1 MFIRKKRARTILWA
15 IMGTLVFASSASIT
29 SAYFTSTDQTVRNIL
44 TPGTV
49 RGELTETD
57 WEEKNGEHLL
67 PGESR
72 KKNPAV
78 RNAGTLASWMFLEV
92 EIPVKT
98 ISLVDLK
105 TRRKQPETRTELF
118 TFEANKNWELLERT
132 EEENSVR
139 YVYGY
144 RELIAPQQETEKL
157 FETITAVSYLEGS
170 LDAQEVFRIPVT
182 AQAIQKNIAPEGTGL
197 KEIYQI
203 YLEQQGAE
211 RSAEA

>member
-1 MFIRKKRARTILWA
+1 MFIRKNKMKPVMWML
-15 IMGTLVFASSASIT
+15 MGMLVFGSSAAMT
-29 SAYFTSTDQTVRNIL
+29 CAYFTSTDQTLTNIL

-57 WEEKNGEHLL
+57 WEEGTGEHML

-78 RNAGTLASWMFLEV
+78 RNVGTLESWMFLEV
-92 EIPVKT
+92 EIPVRT
-98 ISLVDLK
+98 ISLVDPE
-105 TRRKQPETRTELF
+105 TGRKQPEAKTPLF
-118 TFEANKNWELLERT
+118 KFDANESWELLERT
-132 EEENSVR
+132 EEDQSVR

-144 RELIAPQQETEKL
+144 RELVAPLKETECL
-157 FETITAVSYLEGS
+157 FETIQAVPYLEGS
-170 LDAQEVFRIPVT
+170 LDDSEILEIPVT
-182 AQAIQKNIAPEGTGL
+182 AKAIQKNIAPEGTGL

-203 YLEQQGAE
+203 YLDQQEAE

>member
-15 IMGTLVFASSASIT
+15 IMGTLVFASSAAIT

-105 TRRKQPETRTELF
+105 TPEQSCLTLKQIRTGNYWSVQKRKTVCAMSTVI
-118 TFEANKNWELLERT
+118 
-132 EEENSVR
+132 EN
-139 YVYGY
+139 
-144 RELIAPQQETEKL
+144 
-157 FETITAVSYLEGS
+157 
-170 LDAQEVFRIPVT
+170 
-182 AQAIQKNIAPEGTGL
+182 
-197 KEIYQI
+197 
-203 YLEQQGAE
+203 
-211 RSAEA
+211 

>member
-1 MFIRKKRARTILWA
+1 MFIRKKKARTILWA
-15 IMGTLVFASSASIT
+15 ITGTLVFASSAAIT

-49 RGELTETD
+49 R
-57 WEEKNGEHLL
+57 
-67 PGESR
+67 
-72 KKNPAV
+72 
-78 RNAGTLASWMFLEV
+78 
-92 EIPVKT
+92 IPVKT

-105 TRRKQPETRTELF
+105 THRKQPETRTELF

-203 YLEQQGAE
+203 YLEQQEAE

>member
-1 MFIRKKRARTILWA
+1 MFIRKKKARTILWA
-15 IMGTLVFASSASIT
+15 ITGTLVFASSAAIT

-157 FETITAVSYLEGS
+157 K
-170 LDAQEVFRIPVT
+170 R
-182 AQAIQKNIAPEGTGL
+182 NM
-197 KEIYQI
+197 
-203 YLEQQGAE
+203 
-211 RSAEA
+211 R